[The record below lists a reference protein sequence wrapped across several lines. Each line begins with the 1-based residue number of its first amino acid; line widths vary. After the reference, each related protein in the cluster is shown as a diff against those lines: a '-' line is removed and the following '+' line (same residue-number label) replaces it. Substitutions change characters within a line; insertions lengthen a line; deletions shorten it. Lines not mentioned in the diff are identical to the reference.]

1 MRGAGVQNEGGT
13 LAIVSMKQL
22 LEAGV
27 HFGHRRQRWNPK
39 MRSYI
44 FTERNGIHII
54 DLQQTVQALERAYD
68 FVRDAVAEG
77 GTIIFVGTKRQ
88 AQENVEAQ
96 ATRCGMP
103 YVTVRW
109 LGGTLTNFRTIRS
122 RIDYM
127 IELERQRDEGH
138 WDVLLKKEATLKL
151 REVAKLERRLEGL
164 RDLYRLPE
172 ALFITDVNGQAIAV
186 REANRLGI
194 PVIAM
199 VDTNCNPDPIDFV
212 IPANDD
218 AIRAILLITTKIA
231 DSVVEGQQMRGVI
244 MGEGVEEIPVS
255 EEYAGEEEVS
265 EAVEMPVIAEVGEGE
280 DIIIIDDEVG
290 EEE

>member
-1 MRGAGVQNEGGT
+1 M
-13 LAIVSMKQL
+13 AIVSMRQL

-54 DLQQTVQALERAYD
+54 DLQQTIQALERAYD

-96 ATRCGMP
+96 AIRCGMP

-138 WDVLLKKEATLKL
+138 WEVLLKKEATLKL
-151 REVAKLERRLEGL
+151 RELAKLERRLEGL

-218 AIRAILLITTKIA
+218 AIRGILLITTKIA

-244 MGEGVEEIPVS
+244 MGEGAEEIPVR
-255 EEYAGEEEVS
+255 EEYAVEEEVS

-280 DIIIIDDEVG
+280 DIIIIDDEAG

>member
-1 MRGAGVQNEGGT
+1 
-13 LAIVSMKQL
+13 LAIVSMKRL

-54 DLQQTVQALERAYD
+54 DLQQTIQALERAYD

-96 ATRCGMP
+96 AIRCGMP

-218 AIRAILLITTKIA
+218 AIRGILLITTKIA

-244 MGEGVEEIPVS
+244 MGEGAEEIPVG
-255 EEYAGEEEVS
+255 EEYAGEAEVS
-265 EAVEMPVIAEVGEGE
+265 EAGETPVMGEGGEGE